1 MLPLMALVREVS
13 ICPLE
18 INRYLRSRIYGE
30 QIDIFFDQPLL
41 ETLDRVMVEANWKA
55 ECTQGT
61 VVNGQPPPSHT
72 LLITSPVSDVMAGG
86 FILDIISYHCN
97 WSDPIT

>member
-1 MLPLMALVREVS
+1 MS
-13 ICPLE
+13 IRNQWISE
-18 INRYLRSRIYGE
+18 MSRIYEE
-30 QIDIFFDQPLL
+30 QIDIFFDRRLL
-41 ETLDRVMVEANWKA
+41 GTLDRVMVEANWKA

-61 VVNGQPPPSHT
+61 VVNGQHPPSHT
-72 LLITSPVSDVMAGG
+72 LLITSPVSDVMAAG